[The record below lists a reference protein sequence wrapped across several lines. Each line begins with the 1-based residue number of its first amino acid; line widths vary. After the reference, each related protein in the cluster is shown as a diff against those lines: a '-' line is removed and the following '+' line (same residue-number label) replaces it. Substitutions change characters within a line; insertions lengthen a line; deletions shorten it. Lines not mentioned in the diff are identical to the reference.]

1 MKKIKINLAGDAL
14 AAVVVVLGF
23 LLLASIG
30 CLSRPGSGTHSTTP
44 SPTWL
49 VCRGSARSRSMCLFS
64 PGSLSA
70 LSAACSVALFPSL
83 SNARSPDLL
92 LRGLDANDSD

>member
-30 CLSRPGSGTHSTTP
+30 LLIPAGIWYAFDDALADLVGKPWIGKIPLHVLVFAWILIGALGGLFRGFVSKSG
-44 SPTWL
+44 
-49 VCRGSARSRSMCLFS
+49 
-64 PGSLSA
+64 
-70 LSAACSVALFPSL
+70 
-83 SNARSPDLL
+83 
-92 LRGLDANDSD
+92 